1 MSDVCYLVN
10 GISSS
15 RDKNGSIT
23 CHDIKYKH
31 SEEMVI
37 GLIWKLESTVY
48 LCFCESIC
56 CSVALLMLWLL
67 FCFFAIMYHQIEE
80 LEQFYF
86 FQNKSIHSFL
96 PSLNIFFLM
105 RQRGGGGSM
114 KALYNSC
121 SRKEL
126 EGWDPA
132 GLLFASRHQTN
143 THHWHCCDTLGTG

>member
-1 MSDVCYLVN
+1 
-10 GISSS
+10 
-15 RDKNGSIT
+15 
-23 CHDIKYKH
+23 
-31 SEEMVI
+31 
-37 GLIWKLESTVY
+37 
-48 LCFCESIC
+48 
-56 CSVALLMLWLL
+56 
-67 FCFFAIMYHQIEE
+67 MYHQIEE

-86 FQNKSIHSFL
+86 FSKQEHSFF
-96 PSLNIFFLM
+96 PSFPEYFLFDETE
-105 RQRGGGGSM
+105 GGKKSM